1 MVYCIFIS
9 YYYHS
14 YNHETPHIITQI
26 APSNQG
32 EFRYTRNNPLLTHQQ
47 RHFYEDNGYILIKNS
62 VSDQV
67 LDRCL

>member
-1 MVYCIFIS
+1 MK
-9 YYYHS
+9 
-14 YNHETPHIITQI
+14 TPHIITQI

-32 EFRYTRNNPLLTHQQ
+32 GFRYTRNNPLLTHQQ
-47 RHFYEDNGYILIKNS
+47 RQFYEDNGYILIKNS